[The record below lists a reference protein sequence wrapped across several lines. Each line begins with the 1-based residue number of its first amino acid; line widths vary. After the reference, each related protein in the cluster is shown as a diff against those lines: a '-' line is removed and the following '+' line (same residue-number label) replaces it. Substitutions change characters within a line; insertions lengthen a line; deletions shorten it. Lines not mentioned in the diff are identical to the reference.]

1 MTDRDRS
8 FKCGC
13 TMIESMQ
20 LFYPAMI
27 QPLLF
32 DNNQKSEIR
41 NQKSEIRNQKSENI
55 FEPSNLKGFLAD
67 NGDEIN
73 S

>member
-41 NQKSEIRNQKSENI
+41 NQKSENI